1 MHLEP
6 PLRLMGSQRSQA
18 SPSEPWSEKVLTS
31 PAAPPALVLPQPA
44 GPRIWVW
51 AGPCTG
57 GWMGQRRVQVTCRAR
72 TPSSLWFSV
81 WPLGLK
87 SGHLPVSLSH
97 PPPNR
102 GPWDHSLYRKCF
114 SYSQGHFLCLRSL
127 LDPES
132 GGVGVCAQVR
142 TLNWGRLQSWRML

>member
-1 MHLEP
+1 
-6 PLRLMGSQRSQA
+6 
-18 SPSEPWSEKVLTS
+18 
-31 PAAPPALVLPQPA
+31 
-44 GPRIWVW
+44 
-51 AGPCTG
+51 
-57 GWMGQRRVQVTCRAR
+57 MGQRRVQVTCRAR

-87 SGHLPVSLSH
+87 SGHPPVSLSH

-132 GGVGVCAQVR
+132 GGVGVCPGAHPELGEAAVMADAVRSR
-142 TLNWGRLQSWRML
+142 TLACESEAWLGHVLYDLEQDV